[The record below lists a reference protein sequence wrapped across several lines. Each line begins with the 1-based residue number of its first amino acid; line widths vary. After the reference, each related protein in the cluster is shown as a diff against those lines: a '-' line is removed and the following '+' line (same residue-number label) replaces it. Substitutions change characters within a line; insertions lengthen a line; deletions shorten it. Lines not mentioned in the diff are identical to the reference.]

1 VKHSLALVVT
11 LVLTLTMATLCPLAH
26 ATPPDQTWISGLY
39 DNADYDEVIIL
50 ATSTS
55 SVTGSSL
62 ERAFD
67 VLRIVVEL
75 VSISATPSVTDPNVR
90 LPVSRGPPI
99 G

>member
-1 VKHSLALVVT
+1 MKRLVGLAVILI
-11 LVLTLTMATLCPLAH
+11 LTLATLTVLAY

-55 SVTGSSL
+55 SITGNSL